1 MKLRAGMGKSGNANF
16 DNYARWGTITPSS
29 NLPRYNGQPQL
40 APSRLENPNLRWES
54 TVNFDAGV
62 EMAFAKGR
70 ISTEITYYNKVTS
83 DVIMNVSI
91 PVSTGFGSF
100 YDNVGG
106 ITNEG
111 VEFSLK
117 TVNIR
122 TKRTNWT
129 TNFSIARNVNEITSI
144 GVYTPDAISGGT
156 NDTRVVL
163 NQPVGT
169 NFLVRFSHV
178 DPATG
183 APVYFDLN
191 GNQTTKWDPAN
202 RVAVGNVL
210 PKAFGNL
217 ANTISYKNWELNA
230 NIYFNWGGSIFESS
244 VKRQLSL
251 MTDWNMDR
259 RVLDRWQNPG
269 DDALYPKMTLST
281 FNHGSTTPWIN
292 TDLWLQDGSY
302 IRLRSINISYKLPAA
317 WLKKSKFDAARI
329 MLVGTNLLTWTRYTG
344 IDPEIARDFENPTD
358 RNMSGSIT
366 YLTTPQEKSVSVALN
381 FSF

>member
-1 MKLRAGMGKSGNANF
+1 
-16 DNYARWGTITPSS
+16 
-29 NLPRYNGQPQL
+29 
-40 APSRLENPNLRWES
+40 
-54 TVNFDAGV
+54 
-62 EMAFAKGR
+62 
-70 ISTEITYYNKVTS
+70 
-83 DVIMNVSI
+83 
-91 PVSTGFGSF
+91 
-100 YDNVGG
+100 
-106 ITNEG
+106 
-111 VEFSLK
+111 
-117 TVNIR
+117 
-122 TKRTNWT
+122 
-129 TNFSIARNVNEITSI
+129 
-144 GVYTPDAISGGT
+144 
-156 NDTRVVL
+156 
-163 NQPVGT
+163 
-169 NFLVRFSHV
+169 
-178 DPATG
+178 
-183 APVYFDLN
+183 
-191 GNQTTKWDPAN
+191 
-202 RVAVGNVL
+202 
-210 PKAFGNL
+210 
-217 ANTISYKNWELNA
+217 
-230 NIYFNWGGSIFESS
+230 

-281 FNHGSTTPWIN
+281 FNHGSTTPWVN

>member
-1 MKLRAGMGKSGNANF
+1 M
-16 DNYARWGTITPSS
+16 
-29 NLPRYNGQPQL
+29 
-40 APSRLENPNLRWES
+40 
-54 TVNFDAGV
+54 
-62 EMAFAKGR
+62 
-70 ISTEITYYNKVTS
+70 
-83 DVIMNVSI
+83 
-91 PVSTGFGSF
+91 
-100 YDNVGG
+100 
-106 ITNEG
+106 
-111 VEFSLK
+111 
-117 TVNIR
+117 
-122 TKRTNWT
+122 
-129 TNFSIARNVNEITSI
+129 
-144 GVYTPDAISGGT
+144 
-156 NDTRVVL
+156 
-163 NQPVGT
+163 GT

-269 DDALYPKMTLST
+269 DEALYPKMTLST

-302 IRLRSINISYKLPAA
+302 IRLRSINVSYKLPTA
-317 WLKKSKFDAARI
+317 WLKKSKFCVLI
-329 MLVGTNLLTWTRYTG
+329 VM
-344 IDPEIARDFENPTD
+344 
-358 RNMSGSIT
+358 
-366 YLTTPQEKSVSVALN
+366 
-381 FSF
+381 

>member
-1 MKLRAGMGKSGNANF
+1 
-16 DNYARWGTITPSS
+16 
-29 NLPRYNGQPQL
+29 
-40 APSRLENPNLRWES
+40 
-54 TVNFDAGV
+54 
-62 EMAFAKGR
+62 
-70 ISTEITYYNKVTS
+70 
-83 DVIMNVSI
+83 
-91 PVSTGFGSF
+91 
-100 YDNVGG
+100 
-106 ITNEG
+106 
-111 VEFSLK
+111 
-117 TVNIR
+117 
-122 TKRTNWT
+122 
-129 TNFSIARNVNEITSI
+129 
-144 GVYTPDAISGGT
+144 
-156 NDTRVVL
+156 
-163 NQPVGT
+163 
-169 NFLVRFSHV
+169 
-178 DPATG
+178 
-183 APVYFDLN
+183 
-191 GNQTTKWDPAN
+191 
-202 RVAVGNVL
+202 
-210 PKAFGNL
+210 L